1 MQITDEKKF
10 WIAFSYV
17 RGFGAVRI
25 LKLVE
30 YFGSLQDAWNS
41 QIGDLAQAG
50 ISKKNIENLINF
62 RAKMNPDLLVENI
75 IKSRIEVYF
84 SDDND
89 YPQRLTE
96 IEQKPP
102 VLYYRGA
109 ITQSDVL
116 SIGIVG
122 TRKVSQYGK
131 HVTSELAHFCADNG
145 ITTIS
150 GLARGVDA
158 IGHSETIK
166 SGGRT
171 IAVLGS
177 GVDVIYPPEHR
188 HLAEKIIENGAIV
201 SDYPPGTKPDRINFP
216 PRNRIISGLSQAVV
230 VVEAGERSGA
240 LITAEYAA
248 NQGREVFAVP
258 GPITSPQSLG
268 TNQLIGAGANILTEY
283 KDLLDL
289 LKINSD
295 KMSQTKRVR
304 LDPSELLVIQNLGSG
319 SMPTDDLFNACGL
332 PMEKFMAI
340 LTLLEIKGIVD
351 QENGRVSLLITPEI
365 QGKL

>member
-1 MQITDEKKF
+1 MRITDEKKF

-122 TRKVSQYGK
+122 
-131 HVTSELAHFCADNG
+131 
-145 ITTIS
+145 
-150 GLARGVDA
+150 
-158 IGHSETIK
+158 
-166 SGGRT
+166 
-171 IAVLGS
+171 
-177 GVDVIYPPEHR
+177 
-188 HLAEKIIENGAIV
+188 
-201 SDYPPGTKPDRINFP
+201 
-216 PRNRIISGLSQAVV
+216 
-230 VVEAGERSGA
+230 
-240 LITAEYAA
+240 
-248 NQGREVFAVP
+248 
-258 GPITSPQSLG
+258 
-268 TNQLIGAGANILTEY
+268 
-283 KDLLDL
+283 
-289 LKINSD
+289 
-295 KMSQTKRVR
+295 
-304 LDPSELLVIQNLGSG
+304 
-319 SMPTDDLFNACGL
+319 
-332 PMEKFMAI
+332 
-340 LTLLEIKGIVD
+340 
-351 QENGRVSLLITPEI
+351 
-365 QGKL
+365 